1 MNDKEQSTQL
11 LCLFNTQCN
20 YIGYNH
26 QLLLYLRNIKSNKDK
41 IMKSRIE
48 LDAFD
53 VKILQELQLNGGLT
67 NQELA
72 EKIGLSASPCSRRV
86 KILEENG
93 IIENRVTLLDR
104 KKLGL
109 DITAIIQIGMDRHTP
124 EKFNVFESQISAY
137 EEVIECYLI
146 TGQDADYIIKVVVPD
161 MDAFQEFLLNHITT
175 IPGVSSVTSSF
186 VMRRVVDTGALP
198 LKYLD

>member
-1 MNDKEQSTQL
+1 MTS
-11 LCLFNTQCN
+11 
-20 YIGYNH
+20 
-26 QLLLYLRNIKSNKDK
+26 K
-41 IMKSRIE
+41 IQ

-53 VKILQELQLNGGLT
+53 VKILQELQIDGGLT

-72 EKIGLSASPCSRRV
+72 EKIGLSASPCLRRV

-93 IIENRVTLLDR
+93 IIEKRVTLLDR

-124 EKFNVFESQISAY
+124 KKFEVFEAQLKTY

-146 TGQDADYIIKVVVPD
+146 TGQDADYTIKVVVPD
-161 MDAFQEFLLNHITT
+161 MEAYQEFLLNHITT

-198 LKYLD
+198 LKYVK

>member
-1 MNDKEQSTQL
+1 MK
-11 LCLFNTQCN
+11 
-20 YIGYNH
+20 
-26 QLLLYLRNIKSNKDK
+26 NKL
-41 IMKSRIE
+41 E

-53 VKILQELQLNGGLT
+53 IKILQALQKDGGLT

-72 EKIGLSASPCSRRV
+72 EQIGLSASPCSRRV

-93 IIENRVTLLDR
+93 VIENRVTLLDR

-109 DITAIIQIGMDRHTP
+109 DITSIIQIEMDRHTP
-124 EKFNVFESQISAY
+124 EKFEVFEAQVKKY
-137 EEVIECYLI
+137 EEVTECYMI

-161 MDAFQEFLLNHITT
+161 MDAYQEFLLNHITT
-175 IPGVSSVTSSF
+175 IPGVRSATSSF
-186 VMRRVVDTGALP
+186 VMKRVIDTGALP

>member
-1 MNDKEQSTQL
+1 MKNNIQL
-11 LCLFNTQCN
+11 
-20 YIGYNH
+20 
-26 QLLLYLRNIKSNKDK
+26 DP
-41 IMKSRIE
+41 
-48 LDAFD
+48 FD
-53 VKILQELQLNGGLT
+53 IKILNALQENGGLS

-86 KILEENG
+86 KILEDNG
-93 IIENRVTLLDR
+93 VIEGRFTRLDR

-124 EKFNVFESQISAY
+124 EKFQVFEKHVTQHS
-137 EEVIECYLI
+137 EVTECYLI

-161 MDAFQEFLLNHITT
+161 MDSFHDFLLNHITT

-186 VMRRVVDTGALP
+186 VMRRVVDTRALP

>member
-1 MNDKEQSTQL
+1 
-11 LCLFNTQCN
+11 
-20 YIGYNH
+20 
-26 QLLLYLRNIKSNKDK
+26 
-41 IMKSRIE
+41 MKSRLE

-53 VKILQELQLNGGLT
+53 VKILQELQINGGLT

-86 KILEENG
+86 KILEDNG

-124 EKFNVFESQISAY
+124 EKFNVFENQIKAY

>member
-1 MNDKEQSTQL
+1 QL
-11 LCLFNTQCN
+11 DS
-20 YIGYNH
+20 Y
-26 QLLLYLRNIKSNKDK
+26 
-41 IMKSRIE
+41 
-48 LDAFD
+48 D
-53 VKILQELQLNGGLT
+53 VKILQELQIDGGLS

-72 EKIGLSASPCSRRV
+72 EKIGLSASPCLRRV

-93 IIENRVTLLDR
+93 VIEKRVTLLDR

-124 EKFNVFESQISAY
+124 EKFEVFETQLKTY

-146 TGQDADYIIKVVVPD
+146 TGQDADYTIKVVVPD
-161 MDAFQEFLLNHITT
+161 MEAYQEFLLNHITT

-198 LKYLD
+198 LKYLK

>member
-1 MNDKEQSTQL
+1 
-11 LCLFNTQCN
+11 
-20 YIGYNH
+20 
-26 QLLLYLRNIKSNKDK
+26 
-41 IMKSRIE
+41 MKSKIE

-53 VKILQELQLNGGLT
+53 IKILHELQSNGGLS

-86 KILEENG
+86 KILEAQG

-124 EKFNVFESQISAY
+124 EKFDVFESQLKAY
-137 EEVIECYLI
+137 DEVIECYLI
-146 TGQDADYIIKVVVPD
+146 TGQDADYIVKVVVPD
-161 MDAFQEFLLNHITT
+161 MDAYQEFLLNHITT

>member
-1 MNDKEQSTQL
+1 M
-11 LCLFNTQCN
+11 
-20 YIGYNH
+20 
-26 QLLLYLRNIKSNKDK
+26 KSN
-41 IMKSRIE
+41 IE
-48 LDAFD
+48 LDVFD
-53 VKILQELQLNGGLT
+53 IKILHELQQNGGLT

-86 KILEENG
+86 KILEDSG
-93 IIENRVTLLDR
+93 VIENRVTLLDR

-124 EKFNVFESQISAY
+124 EKFEVFETQLKAY
-137 EEVIECYLI
+137 DEVVECYLI

-198 LKYLD
+198 LKYLN

>member
-1 MNDKEQSTQL
+1 
-11 LCLFNTQCN
+11 
-20 YIGYNH
+20 
-26 QLLLYLRNIKSNKDK
+26 
-41 IMKSRIE
+41 MKSRIE

-53 VKILQELQLNGGLT
+53 IKILHELQTNGGLS

-86 KILEENG
+86 KILEDQG

-124 EKFNVFESQISAY
+124 DKFDVFESQLKAY
-137 EEVIECYLI
+137 DEVIECYLI

-198 LKYLD
+198 LKYLN

>member
-1 MNDKEQSTQL
+1 MTS
-11 LCLFNTQCN
+11 
-20 YIGYNH
+20 
-26 QLLLYLRNIKSNKDK
+26 K
-41 IMKSRIE
+41 IQ

-53 VKILQELQLNGGLT
+53 VKILQELQIDGGLS

-72 EKIGLSASPCSRRV
+72 EKIGLSASPCLRRV

-93 IIENRVTLLDR
+93 IIEKRVTLLDR

-124 EKFNVFESQISAY
+124 KKFEVFEAQLKTY

-146 TGQDADYIIKVVVPD
+146 TGQDADYTIKVVVPD
-161 MDAFQEFLLNHITT
+161 MEAYQEFLLNHITT

-198 LKYLD
+198 LKYVK

>member
-1 MNDKEQSTQL
+1 
-11 LCLFNTQCN
+11 
-20 YIGYNH
+20 
-26 QLLLYLRNIKSNKDK
+26 
-41 IMKSRIE
+41 MKSKIE

-53 VKILQELQLNGGLT
+53 IKILHQLQSNGGLS

-72 EKIGLSASPCSRRV
+72 ERIGLSASPCSRRV
-86 KILEENG
+86 KILEDQG

-124 EKFNVFESQISAY
+124 EKFDVFETQLKAY
-137 EEVIECYLI
+137 DEVIECYLI
-146 TGQDADYIIKVVVPD
+146 TGQDADYIVKVVVPD
-161 MDAFQEFLLNHITT
+161 MDAYQEFLLNHITT

>member
-1 MNDKEQSTQL
+1 MTS
-11 LCLFNTQCN
+11 
-20 YIGYNH
+20 
-26 QLLLYLRNIKSNKDK
+26 K
-41 IMKSRIE
+41 IQ

-53 VKILQELQLNGGLT
+53 VKILQELQIDGGLS

-72 EKIGLSASPCSRRV
+72 EKIGLSASPCLRRV

-93 IIENRVTLLDR
+93 IIEKRVTLLDR

-124 EKFNVFESQISAY
+124 KKFEVFEAQLKTY

-146 TGQDADYIIKVVVPD
+146 TGQDADYTIKVVVPD
-161 MDAFQEFLLNHITT
+161 MEAYQEFLLNHVTT

>member
-1 MNDKEQSTQL
+1 
-11 LCLFNTQCN
+11 
-20 YIGYNH
+20 
-26 QLLLYLRNIKSNKDK
+26 
-41 IMKSRIE
+41 MKTRIE

-53 VKILQELQLNGGLT
+53 IKILHELQNNGGLS

-86 KILEENG
+86 KILEDQG
-93 IIENRVTLLDR
+93 IIESRVTLLDR

-124 EKFNVFESQISAY
+124 EKFDVFESQLKAY
-137 EEVIECYLI
+137 DEVVECYLI

-198 LKYLD
+198 LKYLN

>member
-1 MNDKEQSTQL
+1 MKS
-11 LCLFNTQCN
+11 
-20 YIGYNH
+20 
-26 QLLLYLRNIKSNKDK
+26 NIK
-41 IMKSRIE
+41 
-48 LDAFD
+48 LDSYD
-53 VKILQELQLNGGLT
+53 VKILQALQKNGGLT

-72 EKIGLSASPCSRRV
+72 DNIGLSASPCSRRV
-86 KILEENG
+86 KMLEENG

-124 EKFNVFESQISAY
+124 EKFNVFETQVTAY

-175 IPGVSSVTSSF
+175 IPGVSSVT
-186 VMRRVVDTGALP
+186 
-198 LKYLD
+198 

>member
-1 MNDKEQSTQL
+1 
-11 LCLFNTQCN
+11 
-20 YIGYNH
+20 
-26 QLLLYLRNIKSNKDK
+26 
-41 IMKSRIE
+41 MKTAIE
-48 LDAFD
+48 LDSFD
-53 VKILQELQLNGGLT
+53 IKILQALQLNGGLT

-86 KILEENG
+86 KILEQNG

-124 EKFNVFESQISAY
+124 EKFDVFESQLKQY
-137 EEVIECYLI
+137 EEVVECYLI

-175 IPGVSSVTSSF
+175 IAGVTSVTSSF
-186 VMRRVVDTGALP
+186 VMRRVVDSGALP
-198 LKYLD
+198 LKYLN